1 MGEKERKEN
10 ISNNLF
16 AYLIYIYYLFI
27 SILNETFNKK

>member
-16 AYLIYIYYLFI
+16 VYLIYIYYLFI